1 MQKKLNTCGLF
12 PFGSIINN
20 ADRQAQNTGLGTSFL
35 PALWQSSSTSQGLLY
50 QIQRTEDFRHHK
62 LQQMFAP
69 INTLFMHNLRPFL
82 PQISS
87 TVLFSLFPSKR
98 LRSIPK
104 EFFFFFGR
112 NANINYYEKRAH
124 SLWTGSMID
133 RDAQIR
139 VTGHSKGS
147 FLTASTWQSFPKVWK
162 SIIFHDRS
170 NK

>member
-104 EFFFFFGR
+104 EFFFVFWT
-112 NANINYYEKRAH
+112 KREH
-124 SLWTGSMID
+124 KLLREESTQFMDGID
-133 RDAQIR
+133 
-139 VTGHSKGS
+139 
-147 FLTASTWQSFPKVWK
+147 
-162 SIIFHDRS
+162 DRS
-170 NK
+170 RCPNQSYRPF